1 VSNEPAVTELMTK
14 TAEHAMEVTAVLAAL
29 SVVQARSK

>member
-1 VSNEPAVTELMTK
+1 MTK

-29 SVVQARSK
+29 AAVQARSR